1 MLSDEEIL
9 FIYGRSTVIS
19 RKGRFTFV
27 HLDRPSTELVRDRTE
42 NFDPEEFFKCGCRIC
57 ELTKDG
63 GVVVFDDSPYEDE
76 EILLE

>member
-9 FIYGRSTVIS
+9 FLYGRNAVIS

-27 HLDRPSTELVRDRTE
+27 HLDRPSPELVRHRTE
-42 NFDPEEFFKCGCRIC
+42 NFDAEPFFKCACHIC
-57 ELTKDG
+57 ELIKEG
-63 GVVVFDDSPYEDE
+63 GVIVFDESPYDDE